1 VRWLDGRDAVLDAV
15 GHHPYARLTTGGDGR
30 VIGYVDG
37 DVTAW
42 VSHDHRGA
50 MPCAFGD
57 PLRAAGMLAALAAD
71 GLLDGARWWHL
82 PRQPPTPGRRAAPV
96 GATRRDDWDFRWT
109 STPPPAVDGERAVA
123 EADEAD
129 VAALLDDAFP
139 ESTSRPGDP
148 RVRAWWGIREGDRL
162 VACGADRGR
171 GGVGMLGAIT
181 VARDRRGRGLGA
193 ALTAAMTRRLL
204 GGYDVVA
211 LGVMTDNPVAAR
223 LYRGLGFAGSVARTT
238 LELA

>member
-30 VIGYVDG
+30 VIGHVDG

-57 PLRAAGMLAALAAD
+57 PLRAAEVLAALAAD
-71 GLLDGARWWHL
+71 GHLDGARWWHL
-82 PRQPPTPGRRAAPV
+82 PRQPPASRPRA
-96 GATRRDDWDFRWT
+96 GRRDDWDFRWT
-109 STPPPAVDGERAVA
+109 STPPPAVDGEPAVGVV
-123 EADEAD
+123 ADANLAD
-129 VAALLDDAFP
+129 VAALLDDGFP

-148 RVRAWWGIREGDRL
+148 RARAWWGMREGGRL

-171 GGVGMLGAIT
+171 GGVGMLAAIT
-181 VARDRRGRGLGA
+181 VVRDRRGRGLGA

-204 GGYDVVA
+204 DEYDVVA
-211 LGVMTDNPVAAR
+211 LGVLTDNPVADR
-223 LYRGLGFAGSVARTT
+223 LYRGLGFAGSIPRTSLEVA
-238 LELA
+238 